1 MVVCKKLAYLNK
13 YMTIRM
19 HVQIHVDYEDIELKQ
34 LSKLHFFIQVYT
46 ELCKCAHVVHVNI
59 PINKHEN
66 LLSSVH
72 THTHTQ
78 TYSHGIN
85 TNQHVHYHCQGM
97 FV

>member
-1 MVVCKKLAYLNK
+1 MC
-13 YMTIRM
+13 M

-34 LSKLHFFIQVYT
+34 VSKLHTFIQVYT
-46 ELCKCAHVVHVNI
+46 KLCKCAHVRKCKYSI
-59 PINKHEN
+59 SKHEN
-66 LLSSVH
+66 LLSSIH
-72 THTHTQ
+72 THTL